1 MKKIV
6 LVDGNNLLFRSYYAT
21 AYTGNIMRNKEGF
34 PTNGVYGFV
43 NMINKI
49 ISEEKPEYMMVA
61 FDIGKTFRHEKYER
75 YKDGRRETPDDLK
88 VQFPVAKKILTAM
101 GIKYLECAGYEA
113 DDIIGTISMW
123 CEKDPEYEA
132 LIVSSDKDLLQLIS
146 DETVVKLLK
155 TKDYIWMD
163 KKTFNDTY
171 GFDPIHM
178 IDLKALMG
186 DSSDNIPGVKG
197 IGEKGAIKLVS
208 EYKTIDNIYENIDK
222 IKGAMQIKLID
233 GKEDAYYS
241 KDLVTIYRE
250 VPLDIT
256 FDDLLYKGENADEL
270 IDIYNDLGFYSLL
283 RKINTSEVKK
293 NKEIVGEFVDIPD
306 TAETEKNKVNN
317 NCNENI
323 IDNDKNESIVENI
336 KILSNNEDIDKNKIE
351 EFKII
356 SDINDIKISEDTSIY
371 LDTTIGNYHNAEIL
385 GIALYNSTLSCYI
398 PFDIFKNNTS
408 ILDTNYN
415 LSTYDYKK
423 LIVVFNKYGIKVP
436 NINFDTMISAY
447 LLNYETKDDICYLAN
462 KLEVEIPSYDK
473 KEVVTTEEAARRAI
487 LKAKFIYNTKDKLYE
502 NMKKEDNIYLF
513 ESIEMPLTK
522 VLANMEIEGIRVD
535 KKVLEEMGTEIKI
548 KLEIL
553 TRDIYNYAGEEFNIN
568 SPKQLGEILFDKL
581 KLPGTKKNKN
591 GYATDIDVL
600 KKLTEYPII
609 NKILEYRALA
619 KLYSTYID
627 GIISTIRKD
636 GKIHTIYTQT
646 LTRTGR
652 LSSIEPNLQNIPMR
666 SEYGRLIR
674 KAFIPENNS
683 VILSSDYSQIE
694 LRVFAHL
701 SGVNDLINAFKEGV
715 DIHTKTAM
723 DIFKVPMEGVT
734 KNMRRQAK
742 AVNFGILYGISSYGL
757 AEDIGIPVKEAKEF
771 INKYFET
778 YPGVK
783 DYMDKEIDEAKRTGY
798 VKTIMNRKR
807 VIEELK
813 SSNYK
818 VRSMGERMALN
829 TPVQG
834 SASDILKK
842 AMVEIN
848 NIFEKEN
855 IKSKMLLQ
863 VHDEL
868 IFNVYNDEIDKVKD
882 IVYNTMT
889 KVFEL
894 KVPLDVD
901 IELGNNWYEAK

>member
-49 ISEEKPEYMMVA
+49 ISDEKPEYMMVA

-155 TKDYIWMD
+155 TKDYVWMD

-222 IKGAMQIKLID
+222 IKGATQIKLID

-283 RKINTSEVKK
+283 RKINTSDIKK
-293 NKEIVGEFVDIPD
+293 
-306 TAETEKNKVNN
+306 EK
-317 NCNENI
+317 
-323 IDNDKNESIVENI
+323 SR
-336 KILSNNEDIDKNKIE
+336 ED

-356 SDINDIKISEDTSIY
+356 SDINDVKISEDTSIY
-371 LDTTIGNYHNAEIL
+371 LDTTIGNYHDAEIL

-398 PFDIFKNNTS
+398 PYDIFKNNTS
-408 ILDTNYN
+408 ILDTDYN

-462 KLEVEIPSYDK
+462 KLNIYIPSYDK
-473 KEVVTTEEAARRAI
+473 KEVVTSEEAIRRAI

-502 NMKKEDNIYLF
+502 DMKREDNIYLF
-513 ESIEMPLTK
+513 ESIEMPLAK
-522 VLANMEIEGIRVD
+522 VLAKMETTGIRVD

-581 KLPGTKKNKN
+581 KLPGAKKNKN

-627 GIISTIRKD
+627 GIISTIRED

-783 DYMDKEIDEAKRTGY
+783 DYMDKEIDEAKRNGY

-813 SSNYK
+813 SSNYM

-842 AMVEIN
+842 AMVEISD
-848 NIFEKEN
+848 IFEKEN

>member
-21 AYTGNIMRNKEGF
+21 LYTGNIMRNKDGF

-49 ISEEKPEYMMVA
+49 VNDEKPEYMMVA

-75 YKDGRRETPDDLK
+75 YKDGRKETPDDLK
-88 VQFPVAKKILTAM
+88 VQFPIAKKILAAM

-113 DDIIGTISMW
+113 DDIIGTVSMW

-146 DETVVKLLK
+146 DETTVKLLK
-155 TKDYIWMD
+155 TKDYIMMD
-163 KKTFNDTY
+163 RKTFNETY
-171 GFDPIHM
+171 GFEPIHM

-186 DSSDNIPGVKG
+186 DASDNIPGVRG

-208 EYKTIDNIYENIDK
+208 EYTTIENIYANINN
-222 IKGAMQIKLID
+222 IKGATQTKLIEGED
-233 GKEDAYYS
+233 DAYYS

-250 VPLDIT
+250 VPLNVS
-256 FDDLLYKGENADEL
+256 FDDLKYKNCNIEEL
-270 IDIYNDLGFYSLL
+270 TNIYKELGFYSLL
-283 RKINTSEVKK
+283 KKLDDVIEEDKKKEEHNSIDNFKVITDINEVKINE
-293 NKEIVGEFVDIPD
+293 E
-306 TAETEKNKVNN
+306 TA
-317 NCNENI
+317 I
-323 IDNDKNESIVENI
+323 W
-336 KILSNNEDIDKNKIE
+336 
-351 EFKII
+351 
-356 SDINDIKISEDTSIY
+356 
-371 LDTTIGNYHNAEIL
+371 LDTTIVNYHDAELL
-385 GIALYNSTLSCYI
+385 GISLYNNNLAYYI
-398 PFDIFKNNTS
+398 PFDILKNN
-408 ILDTNYN
+408 YN
-415 LSTYDYKK
+415 VLNTEFNLFTYDYKK
-423 LIVVFNKYGIKVP
+423 LIVIFNRYGIKVP
-436 NINFDTMISAY
+436 KIVFDTMISAY
-447 LLNYETKDDICYLAN
+447 LLNYETKDDIAYLAN
-462 KLEVEIPSYDK
+462 NMNFNIHIYDK
-473 KEVVTTEEAARRAI
+473 KEVVSDEEASKRAI
-487 LKAKFIYNTKDKLYE
+487 LKAKFIYTS
-502 NMKKEDNIYLF
+502 KKELYNKMKEEDTIYLF
-513 ESIEMPLTK
+513 ENIEMPLAK
-522 VLANMEIEGIRVD
+522 VLAKMEIEGIRVD
-535 KKVLEEMGTEIKI
+535 KNILKEMGEEIKI
-548 KLEIL
+548 KLELI
-553 TRDIYNYAGEEFNIN
+553 TKDIYNYAGCEFNIN
-568 SPKQLGEILFDKL
+568 SPKQLGDILFEKL
-581 KLPGTKKNKN
+581 NLPYGKKNKRG
-591 GYATDIDVL
+591 GYTTDADIL
-600 KKLTEYPII
+600 KKLVDYPIV
-609 NKILEYRALA
+609 NCILEYRALT

-627 GIISTIRKD
+627 GMINCIRED

-674 KAFIPENNS
+674 KAFIPESNS

-701 SGVNDLINAFKEGV
+701 SGVNDLINAFNEGI

-723 DIFKVPMEGVT
+723 DIFKVPQEGVT

-757 AEDIGIPVKEAKEF
+757 AEDLGIPVKEAKEF
-771 INKYFET
+771 INKYFDT
-778 YPGVK
+778 YPGVR
-783 DYMDKEIDEAKRTGY
+783 DYMDKEIETAKKNGY

-807 VIEELK
+807 VIDELK
-813 SSNYK
+813 STNYMI
-818 VRSMGERMALN
+818 RNMGERMALN

-842 AMVEIN
+842 TMIEIDE
-848 NIFEKEN
+848 IFEKEN

-868 IFNVYNDEIDKVKD
+868 IFNVYDDEIDKVKE

-889 KVFEL
+889 NVFDL

>member
-155 TKDYIWMD
+155 TKDYVWMD

-222 IKGAMQIKLID
+222 IKGATQIKLID

-283 RKINTSEVKK
+283 RKINTSDIKK
-293 NKEIVGEFVDIPD
+293 
-306 TAETEKNKVNN
+306 EK
-317 NCNENI
+317 
-323 IDNDKNESIVENI
+323 SR
-336 KILSNNEDIDKNKIE
+336 ED

-356 SDINDIKISEDTSIY
+356 SDINDVKISEDTSIY
-371 LDTTIGNYHNAEIL
+371 LDTTIGNYHDAEIL

-398 PFDIFKNNTS
+398 PYDIFKNNTS
-408 ILDTNYN
+408 ILDTDYN

-462 KLEVEIPSYDK
+462 KLNIYIPSYDK
-473 KEVVTTEEAARRAI
+473 KEVVTSEEAIRRAI

-502 NMKKEDNIYLF
+502 DMKREDNIYLF
-513 ESIEMPLTK
+513 ESIEMPLAK
-522 VLANMEIEGIRVD
+522 VLAKMETTGIRVD

-581 KLPGTKKNKN
+581 KLPGAKKNKN

-627 GIISTIRKD
+627 GIISTIRED

-674 KAFIPENNS
+674 KAFIPEDNS

-783 DYMDKEIDEAKRTGY
+783 DYMDKEIDEAKRNGY

-813 SSNYK
+813 SSNYM

>member
-21 AYTGNIMRNKEGF
+21 AYTGNVMRNKEGF

-88 VQFPVAKKILTAM
+88 VQFPVAKRILTAM

-186 DSSDNIPGVKG
+186 DASDNIPGVKG

-222 IKGAMQIKLID
+222 IKGATQIKLID

-283 RKINTSEVKK
+283 RKINTSDIKK
-293 NKEIVGEFVDIPD
+293 
-306 TAETEKNKVNN
+306 EKSR
-317 NCNENI
+317 E
-323 IDNDKNESIVENI
+323 
-336 KILSNNEDIDKNKIE
+336 E

-356 SDINDIKISEDTSIY
+356 SDINDVKISEDTSIY
-371 LDTTIGNYHNAEIL
+371 LDTTIGNYHDAEIL

-398 PFDIFKNNTS
+398 PYDIFKNNTN
-408 ILDTNYN
+408 ILDTDYN

-473 KEVVTTEEAARRAI
+473 KEVVTTEEAIRRAI

-502 NMKKEDNIYLF
+502 DMKREDNIYLF
-513 ESIEMPLTK
+513 ESIEMPLAK

-581 KLPGTKKNKN
+581 KLPGAKKNKN

-627 GIISTIRKD
+627 GIISTIRED

-674 KAFIPENNS
+674 KAFIPEDNS

-783 DYMDKEIDEAKRTGY
+783 DYMDKEIDEAKKNGY

-813 SSNYK
+813 SSNYM

>member
-222 IKGAMQIKLID
+222 IKGATQIKLID

-283 RKINTSEVKK
+283 RKINTSDIKK
-293 NKEIVGEFVDIPD
+293 
-306 TAETEKNKVNN
+306 EK
-317 NCNENI
+317 
-323 IDNDKNESIVENI
+323 SR
-336 KILSNNEDIDKNKIE
+336 E
-351 EFKII
+351 EKFKII
-356 SDINDIKISEDTSIY
+356 SDINDVKISEDTSIY
-371 LDTTIGNYHNAEIL
+371 LDTTIGNYHDAEIL

-398 PFDIFKNNTS
+398 PYDIFKNNTS
-408 ILDTNYN
+408 ILDTDYN

-462 KLEVEIPSYDK
+462 KLNIYIPSYDK

-487 LKAKFIYNTKDKLYE
+487 LKARFIYNTKDKLYE
-502 NMKKEDNIYLF
+502 DMKREDNIYLF
-513 ESIEMPLTK
+513 ENIEMPLAK
-522 VLANMEIEGIRVD
+522 VLAKMETTGIRVD

-581 KLPGTKKNKN
+581 KLPGAKKNKN

-627 GIISTIRKD
+627 GIISTIRED

-783 DYMDKEIDEAKRTGY
+783 DYMDKEIDEAKRNGY

-813 SSNYK
+813 SSNYM

-842 AMVEIN
+842 AMVEISD
-848 NIFEKEN
+848 IFEKEN

>member
-21 AYTGNIMRNKEGF
+21 LYTGNIMRNKDGF

-49 ISEEKPEYMMVA
+49 VNDEKPEYMMVA

-75 YKDGRRETPDDLK
+75 YKDGRKETPDDLK
-88 VQFPVAKKILTAM
+88 VQFPIAKKILAAM

-113 DDIIGTISMW
+113 DDIIGTVSMW

-146 DETVVKLLK
+146 DETMVKLLK
-155 TKDYIWMD
+155 TKDYIMMD
-163 KKTFNDTY
+163 RKTFNEIY
-171 GFDPIHM
+171 GFEPIHM

-186 DSSDNIPGVKG
+186 DPSDNIPGVRC

-208 EYKTIDNIYENIDK
+208 EYTTIENIYANINN
-222 IKGAMQIKLID
+222 IKGATQTKLIE
-233 GKEDAYYS
+233 GKDDAYYS

-250 VPLDIT
+250 VPLDVS
-256 FDDLLYKGENADEL
+256 FDDLKYKNCNIEEL
-270 IDIYNDLGFYSLL
+270 TNIYKDLGFYSLL
-283 RKINTSEVKK
+283 KKLDDVIEEDKKKEEHNSIDNFKVITDINEVKINE
-293 NKEIVGEFVDIPD
+293 E
-306 TAETEKNKVNN
+306 TA
-317 NCNENI
+317 I
-323 IDNDKNESIVENI
+323 W
-336 KILSNNEDIDKNKIE
+336 
-351 EFKII
+351 
-356 SDINDIKISEDTSIY
+356 
-371 LDTTIGNYHNAEIL
+371 LDTTIGNYHDAELL
-385 GIALYNSTLSCYI
+385 GISLYNNNLAYYI
-398 PFDIFKNNTS
+398 PFDILKNN
-408 ILDTNYN
+408 YN
-415 LSTYDYKK
+415 VLNTEFNLFTYDYKK
-423 LIVVFNKYGIKVP
+423 LIVIFNRYGIKVP
-436 NINFDTMISAY
+436 KIVFDTMISAY
-447 LLNYETKDDICYLAN
+447 LLNYETKDDIAYLAN
-462 KLEVEIPSYDK
+462 NMNFNIHIYDK
-473 KEVVTTEEAARRAI
+473 KEVVSDEEASKRAI
-487 LKAKFIYNTKDKLYE
+487 LKAKFIYTS
-502 NMKKEDNIYLF
+502 KKELYNKMKEEDTIYLF
-513 ESIEMPLTK
+513 ENIEMPLAK
-522 VLANMEIEGIRVD
+522 VLAKMEIEGIRVD
-535 KKVLEEMGTEIKI
+535 KNILKEMGEEIKI
-548 KLEIL
+548 KLELI
-553 TRDIYNYAGEEFNIN
+553 TKDIYNYAGCEFNIN
-568 SPKQLGEILFDKL
+568 SPKQLGEILFEKL
-581 KLPGTKKNKN
+581 NLPYGKKNKSG
-591 GYATDIDVL
+591 GYTTDADVL
-600 KKLTEYPII
+600 KKLVDYPIV
-609 NKILEYRALA
+609 NCILEYRALT

-627 GIISTIRKD
+627 GMINCIRED

-674 KAFIPENNS
+674 KAFIPESNS

-701 SGVNDLINAFKEGV
+701 SGVNDLINAFNEGI

-723 DIFKVPMEGVT
+723 DIFKVPQEGVT

-757 AEDIGIPVKEAKEF
+757 AEDLGIPVKEAKEF
-771 INKYFET
+771 INKYFDT
-778 YPGVK
+778 YPGVR
-783 DYMDKEIDEAKRTGY
+783 DYMDKEIETAKKNGY

-807 VIEELK
+807 VIDELK
-813 SSNYK
+813 STNYMI
-818 VRSMGERMALN
+818 RNMGERMALN

-842 AMVEIN
+842 AMIEIDE
-848 NIFEKEN
+848 IFEKEN

-868 IFNVYNDEIDKVKD
+868 IFNVYDDEIDKVKE

-889 KVFEL
+889 NVFNL

>member
-155 TKDYIWMD
+155 TKDYIWMN

-222 IKGAMQIKLID
+222 IKGATQIKLID

-283 RKINTSEVKK
+283 RKINTSDIKK
-293 NKEIVGEFVDIPD
+293 
-306 TAETEKNKVNN
+306 EK
-317 NCNENI
+317 
-323 IDNDKNESIVENI
+323 SR
-336 KILSNNEDIDKNKIE
+336 ED

-356 SDINDIKISEDTSIY
+356 SDINDVKISEDTSIY
-371 LDTTIGNYHNAEIL
+371 LDTTIGNYHDAEIL

-398 PFDIFKNNTS
+398 PFDIFKINTN
-408 ILDTNYN
+408 ILDTDYN

-436 NINFDTMISAY
+436 NINFDAMISAY

-473 KEVVTTEEAARRAI
+473 KEVVTSEEAIRRAI

-502 NMKKEDNIYLF
+502 DMKREDNIYLF
-513 ESIEMPLTK
+513 ESIEMPLAK
-522 VLANMEIEGIRVD
+522 ILANMEIEGIRVD

-627 GIISTIRKD
+627 GIISTIRED

>member
-186 DSSDNIPGVKG
+186 DASDNIPGVKG

-233 GKEDAYYS
+233 GREDAYYS

-293 NKEIVGEFVDIPD
+293 E
-306 TAETEKNKVNN
+306 
-317 NCNENI
+317 
-323 IDNDKNESIVENI
+323 
-336 KILSNNEDIDKNKIE
+336 EDRKE
-351 EFKII
+351 EFRVI
-356 SDINDIKISEDTSIY
+356 SDINDVKINEDTSIY
-371 LDTTIGNYHNAEIL
+371 LDTTVGNYNDAEIL

-398 PFDIFKNNTS
+398 PYDIFKDNTS
-408 ILDTNYN
+408 ILDVNYN

-423 LIVVFNKYGIKVP
+423 LIVIFNKYGIKVP

-473 KEVVTTEEAARRAI
+473 KEVVTNEEAIRRSI
-487 LKAKFIYNTKDKLYE
+487 LKAKFIYNTKDKLYKD
-502 NMKKEDNIYLF
+502 MKNEDNIYLF
-513 ESIEMPLTK
+513 ENIEMPLTK

-581 KLPGTKKNKN
+581 KLPGAKKNKK

-600 KKLTEYPII
+600 KKLTEYPIV

-627 GIISTIRKD
+627 GIISTIRED

-674 KAFIPENNS
+674 KAFIPEDNS

-701 SGVNDLINAFKEGV
+701 SGVNDLINAFKDGV

-783 DYMDKEIDEAKRTGY
+783 DYMDKEIDEAKRNGY

-813 SSNYK
+813 SSNYM

>member
-21 AYTGNIMRNKEGF
+21 LYTGNIMRNKDGF

-49 ISEEKPEYMMVA
+49 VNDEKPEYMMVA

-75 YKDGRRETPDDLK
+75 YKDGRKETPDELK
-88 VQFPVAKKILTAM
+88 VQFPIAKKILAAM

-113 DDIIGTISMW
+113 DDIIGTVSMW

-146 DETVVKLLK
+146 DETTVKLLK
-155 TKDYIWMD
+155 TKDYIMMD
-163 KKTFNDTY
+163 RKTFNETY
-171 GFDPIHM
+171 GFEPIHM

-186 DSSDNIPGVKG
+186 DASDNIPGVRG

-208 EYKTIDNIYENIDK
+208 EYTTIENIYANINN
-222 IKGAMQIKLID
+222 IKGATQTKLIE
-233 GKEDAYYS
+233 GKDDAYYS

-250 VPLDIT
+250 VPLDVS
-256 FDDLLYKGENADEL
+256 FDDLKYKNCNIEEL
-270 IDIYNDLGFYSLL
+270 TNIYKELGFYSLL
-283 RKINTSEVKK
+283 KKLDDVIEEDKKKEEHNSIDNFKVITDINEVKINE
-293 NKEIVGEFVDIPD
+293 E
-306 TAETEKNKVNN
+306 TA
-317 NCNENI
+317 I
-323 IDNDKNESIVENI
+323 W
-336 KILSNNEDIDKNKIE
+336 
-351 EFKII
+351 
-356 SDINDIKISEDTSIY
+356 
-371 LDTTIGNYHNAEIL
+371 LDTTIGNYHDAELL
-385 GIALYNSTLSCYI
+385 GISLYNNNLAYYI
-398 PFDIFKNNTS
+398 PFDILKNN
-408 ILDTNYN
+408 YN
-415 LSTYDYKK
+415 VLNTEFNLFTYDYKK
-423 LIVVFNKYGIKVP
+423 LIVIFNRYGIKVP
-436 NINFDTMISAY
+436 KIGFDTMISAY
-447 LLNYETKDDICYLAN
+447 LLNYETKDDIAYLAN
-462 KLEVEIPSYDK
+462 NMNFNIHIYDK
-473 KEVVTTEEAARRAI
+473 KEVVSDEEASKRAI
-487 LKAKFIYNTKDKLYE
+487 LKAKFIYTS
-502 NMKKEDNIYLF
+502 KKELYNKMKEEDTIYLF
-513 ESIEMPLTK
+513 ENIEMPLAK
-522 VLANMEIEGIRVD
+522 VLAKMEIEGIRVD
-535 KKVLEEMGTEIKI
+535 KNILKEMGEEIKI
-548 KLEIL
+548 KLELI
-553 TRDIYNYAGEEFNIN
+553 TKDIYNYAGCEFNIN
-568 SPKQLGEILFDKL
+568 SPKQLGEILFEKL
-581 KLPGTKKNKN
+581 NLPYGKKNKSG
-591 GYATDIDVL
+591 GYTTDADVL
-600 KKLTEYPII
+600 KKLVDYPIV
-609 NKILEYRALA
+609 NCILEYRALT

-627 GIISTIRKD
+627 GMINCIRED

-674 KAFIPENNS
+674 KAFIPESNS

-701 SGVNDLINAFKEGV
+701 SGVNDLINAFNEGI

-723 DIFKVPMEGVT
+723 DIFKVPQEGVT

-757 AEDIGIPVKEAKEF
+757 AEDLGIPVKEAKEF
-771 INKYFET
+771 INKYFDT
-778 YPGVK
+778 YPGVR
-783 DYMDKEIDEAKRTGY
+783 DYMDKEIETAKKNGY

-807 VIEELK
+807 VIDELK
-813 SSNYK
+813 STNYMI
-818 VRSMGERMALN
+818 RNMGERMALN

-842 AMVEIN
+842 AMIEIDE
-848 NIFEKEN
+848 IFEKEN

-868 IFNVYNDEIDKVKD
+868 IFNVYDDEIDKVKE

-889 KVFEL
+889 NVFDL

>member
-49 ISEEKPEYMMVA
+49 ISDEKPEYMMVA

-75 YKDGRRETPDDLK
+75 YKDGRKETPDDLK

-222 IKGAMQIKLID
+222 IKGATQIKLID

-283 RKINTSEVKK
+283 RKINTSDIKK
-293 NKEIVGEFVDIPD
+293 
-306 TAETEKNKVNN
+306 EK
-317 NCNENI
+317 
-323 IDNDKNESIVENI
+323 SR
-336 KILSNNEDIDKNKIE
+336 ED

-356 SDINDIKISEDTSIY
+356 SDINDVKISEDTSIY
-371 LDTTIGNYHNAEIL
+371 LDTTIGNYHDAEIL

-398 PFDIFKNNTS
+398 PYDIFKNNTS
-408 ILDTNYN
+408 ILDTDYN

-462 KLEVEIPSYDK
+462 KLNIYIPSYDK
-473 KEVVTTEEAARRAI
+473 KEVVTSEEAIRRAI

-502 NMKKEDNIYLF
+502 DMKREDNIYLF
-513 ESIEMPLTK
+513 ESIEMPLAK
-522 VLANMEIEGIRVD
+522 VLAKMETTGIRVD

-581 KLPGTKKNKN
+581 KLPGAKKNKN

-627 GIISTIRKD
+627 GIISTIRED

-783 DYMDKEIDEAKRTGY
+783 DYMDKEIDEAKRNGY

-813 SSNYK
+813 SSNYM

-842 AMVEIN
+842 AMVEISD
-848 NIFEKEN
+848 IFEKEN

>member
-222 IKGAMQIKLID
+222 IKGATQIKLID

-283 RKINTSEVKK
+283 RKINISEVKK
-293 NKEIVGEFVDIPD
+293 KEDR
-306 TAETEKNKVNN
+306 K
-317 NCNENI
+317 
-323 IDNDKNESIVENI
+323 
-336 KILSNNEDIDKNKIE
+336 E

-356 SDINDIKISEDTSIY
+356 SDINDVKISEDTSIY
-371 LDTTIGNYHNAEIL
+371 LDTTIGNYHDAEIL

-473 KEVVTTEEAARRAI
+473 KEVVTTEEAIRRAI

-502 NMKKEDNIYLF
+502 DMKREDNIYLF
-513 ESIEMPLTK
+513 ENIEMPLAK
-522 VLANMEIEGIRVD
+522 VLAKMETTGIRVD

-581 KLPGTKKNKN
+581 KLPGAKKNKN

-627 GIISTIRKD
+627 GIISTIRED

-674 KAFIPENNS
+674 KAFIPEDNS

-757 AEDIGIPVKEAKEF
+757 AEDIGISVKEAKEF

-783 DYMDKEIDEAKRTGY
+783 DYMDKEIDEAKRNGY

-813 SSNYK
+813 SSNYM

>member
-222 IKGAMQIKLID
+222 IKGATQIKLID

-283 RKINTSEVKK
+283 RKINTSDIKK
-293 NKEIVGEFVDIPD
+293 
-306 TAETEKNKVNN
+306 EK
-317 NCNENI
+317 
-323 IDNDKNESIVENI
+323 SR
-336 KILSNNEDIDKNKIE
+336 E
-351 EFKII
+351 EKFKII
-356 SDINDIKISEDTSIY
+356 SDINDVKISEDTSIY
-371 LDTTIGNYHNAEIL
+371 LDTTIGNYHDAEIL
-385 GIALYNSTLSCYI
+385 GIALYNSTLSYYI
-398 PFDIFKNNTS
+398 PYDIFKNNTN
-408 ILDTNYN
+408 ILDTDYN

-502 NMKKEDNIYLF
+502 DMKREDNIYLF
-513 ESIEMPLTK
+513 ENIEMPLAK

-627 GIISTIRKD
+627 GIISTIRED

-674 KAFIPENNS
+674 KAFIPEDNS

-783 DYMDKEIDEAKRTGY
+783 DYMDKEIDEAKRNGY

-813 SSNYK
+813 SSNYM

>member
-155 TKDYIWMD
+155 TKDYVWMD

-222 IKGAMQIKLID
+222 IKGATQIKLID
-233 GKEDAYYS
+233 GKEDSYYS

-283 RKINTSEVKK
+283 RKINTSDIKK
-293 NKEIVGEFVDIPD
+293 
-306 TAETEKNKVNN
+306 EK
-317 NCNENI
+317 
-323 IDNDKNESIVENI
+323 SR
-336 KILSNNEDIDKNKIE
+336 ED

-356 SDINDIKISEDTSIY
+356 SDINDVKISEDTSIY
-371 LDTTIGNYHNAEIL
+371 LDTTIGNYHDAEIL

-398 PFDIFKNNTS
+398 PYDIFKNNTS
-408 ILDTNYN
+408 ILDTDYN

-462 KLEVEIPSYDK
+462 KLNIYIPSYDK
-473 KEVVTTEEAARRAI
+473 KEVVTSEEAIRRAI

-502 NMKKEDNIYLF
+502 DMKREDNIYLF
-513 ESIEMPLTK
+513 ESIEMPLAK
-522 VLANMEIEGIRVD
+522 VLAKMETTGIRVD

-581 KLPGTKKNKN
+581 KLPGAKKNKN

-627 GIISTIRKD
+627 GIISTIRED

-674 KAFIPENNS
+674 KAFIPEDNS

-783 DYMDKEIDEAKRTGY
+783 DYMDKEIDEAKRNGY

-813 SSNYK
+813 SSNYM

>member
-49 ISEEKPEYMMVA
+49 ISDEKPEYMMVA

-222 IKGAMQIKLID
+222 IKGATQIKLID

-283 RKINTSEVKK
+283 RKINTSDIKK
-293 NKEIVGEFVDIPD
+293 
-306 TAETEKNKVNN
+306 EK
-317 NCNENI
+317 
-323 IDNDKNESIVENI
+323 SR
-336 KILSNNEDIDKNKIE
+336 ED

-356 SDINDIKISEDTSIY
+356 SDINDVKISEDTSIY
-371 LDTTIGNYHNAEIL
+371 LDTTIGNYHDAEIL

-398 PFDIFKNNTS
+398 PYDIFKNNTS
-408 ILDTNYN
+408 ILDTDYN

-447 LLNYETKDDICYLAN
+447 LLNYDTKDDICYLAN
-462 KLEVEIPSYDK
+462 KLNIYIPSYDK
-473 KEVVTTEEAARRAI
+473 KEVVTSEEAIRRAI

-502 NMKKEDNIYLF
+502 DMKREDNIYLF
-513 ESIEMPLTK
+513 ESIEMPLAK
-522 VLANMEIEGIRVD
+522 VLAKMETTGIRVD

-581 KLPGTKKNKN
+581 KLPGAKKNKN

-627 GIISTIRKD
+627 GIISTIRED

-674 KAFIPENNS
+674 KAFIPEDNS

-783 DYMDKEIDEAKRTGY
+783 DYMDKEIDEAKRNGY

-813 SSNYK
+813 SSNYM

-842 AMVEIN
+842 AMVEISD
-848 NIFEKEN
+848 IFEKEN

>member
-34 PTNGVYGFV
+34 PTNGIYGFV

-113 DDIIGTISMW
+113 DDIIGTISLW

-163 KKTFNDTY
+163 KKTFNATY

-186 DSSDNIPGVKG
+186 DASDNIPGVKG

-222 IKGAMQIKLID
+222 IKGATQIKLID
-233 GKEDAYYS
+233 GREDAYYS

-283 RKINTSEVKK
+283 RKINTSDVKK
-293 NKEIVGEFVDIPD
+293 EEDRKE
-306 TAETEKNKVNN
+306 K
-317 NCNENI
+317 
-323 IDNDKNESIVENI
+323 
-336 KILSNNEDIDKNKIE
+336 
-351 EFKII
+351 FKII
-356 SDINDIKISEDTSIY
+356 SDINDVMISEDTSIY
-371 LDTTIGNYHNAEIL
+371 LDTTIGNYHDAEIL

-398 PFDIFKNNTS
+398 PYDIFKNNTS
-408 ILDTNYN
+408 ILDTDYN

-423 LIVVFNKYGIKVP
+423 LIVIFNKYGIKVP

-473 KEVVTTEEAARRAI
+473 KEVITSEEAIRRAI

-502 NMKKEDNIYLF
+502 DMKREDNIYLF
-513 ESIEMPLTK
+513 ESIEMPLAK

-548 KLEIL
+548 KLEII
-553 TRDIYNYAGEEFNIN
+553 TRDIYNYAGEEFNLN

-581 KLPGTKKNKN
+581 KLPGAKKNKK

-627 GIISTIRKD
+627 GIISTIRED

-674 KAFIPENNS
+674 KAFIPEDNS

-771 INKYFET
+771 INKYFKT

-783 DYMDKEIDEAKRTGY
+783 DYMDKEIDEAKRNGY

-813 SSNYK
+813 SSNYM

>member
-49 ISEEKPEYMMVA
+49 ISDEKPEYMMVA

-222 IKGAMQIKLID
+222 IKGATQIKLID

-283 RKINTSEVKK
+283 RKINISEVKK
-293 NKEIVGEFVDIPD
+293 KEDR
-306 TAETEKNKVNN
+306 K
-317 NCNENI
+317 
-323 IDNDKNESIVENI
+323 
-336 KILSNNEDIDKNKIE
+336 E

-371 LDTTIGNYHNAEIL
+371 LDTTIGNYHDAEIL

-398 PFDIFKNNTS
+398 PYDIFKNNTN
-408 ILDTNYN
+408 ILDTDYN

-462 KLEVEIPSYDK
+462 KLNIYIPSYDK

-487 LKAKFIYNTKDKLYE
+487 LKARFIYNTKDKLYE
-502 NMKKEDNIYLF
+502 DMKREDNIYLF
-513 ESIEMPLTK
+513 ENIEMPLAK
-522 VLANMEIEGIRVD
+522 VLAKMETTGIRVD

-581 KLPGTKKNKN
+581 KLPGAKKNKN

-627 GIISTIRKD
+627 GIISTIRED

-674 KAFIPENNS
+674 KAFIPEDNS

-783 DYMDKEIDEAKRTGY
+783 DYMDKEIDEAKRNGY

-813 SSNYK
+813 SSNYM

>member
-222 IKGAMQIKLID
+222 IKGATQIKLID

-283 RKINTSEVKK
+283 RKINTSDIKK
-293 NKEIVGEFVDIPD
+293 
-306 TAETEKNKVNN
+306 EK
-317 NCNENI
+317 
-323 IDNDKNESIVENI
+323 SR
-336 KILSNNEDIDKNKIE
+336 ED

-356 SDINDIKISEDTSIY
+356 SDINDVKISEDTSIY
-371 LDTTIGNYHNAEIL
+371 LDTTIGNYHDAEIL

-398 PFDIFKNNTS
+398 PYDIFKNNTS
-408 ILDTNYN
+408 ILDTDYN

-462 KLEVEIPSYDK
+462 KLNIYIPSYDK

-502 NMKKEDNIYLF
+502 DMKKEDNIYLF
-513 ESIEMPLTK
+513 ESIEMPLAK

-535 KKVLEEMGTEIKI
+535 KKVLEEMGIEIKI

-581 KLPGTKKNKN
+581 KLPGAKKNKN

-627 GIISTIRKD
+627 GIISTIRED

-783 DYMDKEIDEAKRTGY
+783 DYMDKEIDEAKRNGY

-813 SSNYK
+813 SSNYM

-842 AMVEIN
+842 AMVEISD
-848 NIFEKEN
+848 IFEKEN

>member
-49 ISEEKPEYMMVA
+49 ISDEKPEYMMVA

-186 DSSDNIPGVKG
+186 DASDNIPGVKG

-222 IKGAMQIKLID
+222 IKGATQIKLID

-283 RKINTSEVKK
+283 RKINTSDIKK
-293 NKEIVGEFVDIPD
+293 
-306 TAETEKNKVNN
+306 EK
-317 NCNENI
+317 
-323 IDNDKNESIVENI
+323 SR
-336 KILSNNEDIDKNKIE
+336 E
-351 EFKII
+351 EKFKII
-356 SDINDIKISEDTSIY
+356 SDINDVKISEDTSIY
-371 LDTTIGNYHNAEIL
+371 LDTTIGNYHDAEIL
-385 GIALYNSTLSCYI
+385 GIALYNSTLSYYI
-398 PFDIFKNNTS
+398 PYDIFKNNTN
-408 ILDTNYN
+408 ILDTDYN

-447 LLNYETKDDICYLAN
+447 LLNYDTKDDICYLAN
-462 KLEVEIPSYDK
+462 KLNIYIPSYDK

-487 LKAKFIYNTKDKLYE
+487 LKARFIYNTKDKLYE
-502 NMKKEDNIYLF
+502 DMKREDNIYLF
-513 ESIEMPLTK
+513 ESIEMPLAK
-522 VLANMEIEGIRVD
+522 VLAKMETTGIRVD

-581 KLPGTKKNKN
+581 KLPGAKKNKN

>member
-21 AYTGNIMRNKEGF
+21 LYTGNIMRNKDGF

-49 ISEEKPEYMMVA
+49 VNDEKPEYMMVA

-75 YKDGRRETPDDLK
+75 YKDGRKETPDDLK
-88 VQFPVAKKILTAM
+88 VQFPIAKKILAAM

-113 DDIIGTISMW
+113 DDIIGTVSMW

-146 DETVVKLLK
+146 DETMVKLLK
-155 TKDYIWMD
+155 TKDYIMMD
-163 KKTFNDTY
+163 RKTFNETY
-171 GFDPIHM
+171 GFEPIHM

-186 DSSDNIPGVKG
+186 DASDNIPGVRG

-208 EYKTIDNIYENIDK
+208 EYTTIENIYANINN
-222 IKGAMQIKLID
+222 IKGATQTKLIE
-233 GKEDAYYS
+233 GKDDAYYS

-250 VPLDIT
+250 VPLDVS
-256 FDDLLYKGENADEL
+256 FDDLKYKNCNIEEL
-270 IDIYNDLGFYSLL
+270 TNIYKDLGFYSLL
-283 RKINTSEVKK
+283 KK
-293 NKEIVGEFVDIPD
+293 LDDVIEEDKKEE
-306 TAETEKNKVNN
+306 EHNS
-317 NCNENI
+317 
-323 IDNDKNESIVENI
+323 IDN
-336 KILSNNEDIDKNKIE
+336 
-351 EFKII
+351 FKII
-356 SDINDIKISEDTSIY
+356 TDINEVKINEETAIW
-371 LDTTIGNYHNAEIL
+371 LDTTIGNYHDAELL
-385 GIALYNSTLSCYI
+385 GISLYNNNLAYYI
-398 PFDIFKNNTS
+398 PFDILKNN
-408 ILDTNYN
+408 YN
-415 LSTYDYKK
+415 VLNTEFNLFTYDYKK
-423 LIVVFNKYGIKVP
+423 LIVIFNRYGIKVP
-436 NINFDTMISAY
+436 KIGFDTMISAY
-447 LLNYETKDDICYLAN
+447 LLNYETKDDIAYLAN
-462 KLEVEIPSYDK
+462 NMNFNIHIYDK
-473 KEVVTTEEAARRAI
+473 KEVVSDEEASKRAI
-487 LKAKFIYNTKDKLYE
+487 LKAKFIYTS
-502 NMKKEDNIYLF
+502 KKELYNKMKEEDTIYLF
-513 ESIEMPLTK
+513 ENIEMPLAK
-522 VLANMEIEGIRVD
+522 VLAKMEIEGIRVD
-535 KKVLEEMGTEIKI
+535 KNILKEMGEEIKI
-548 KLEIL
+548 KLELI
-553 TRDIYNYAGEEFNIN
+553 TKDIYNYAGCEFNIN
-568 SPKQLGEILFDKL
+568 SPKQLGEILFEKL
-581 KLPGTKKNKN
+581 NLPYGKKNKSG
-591 GYATDIDVL
+591 GYTTDADVL
-600 KKLTEYPII
+600 KKLVDYPIV
-609 NKILEYRALA
+609 NCILEYRALT

-627 GIISTIRKD
+627 GMINCIRED

-674 KAFIPENNS
+674 KAFIPESNS

-701 SGVNDLINAFKEGV
+701 SGVNDLINAFNEGI

-723 DIFKVPMEGVT
+723 DIFKVPQEGVT

-757 AEDIGIPVKEAKEF
+757 AEDLGIPVKEAKEF
-771 INKYFET
+771 INKYFDT
-778 YPGVK
+778 YPGVR
-783 DYMDKEIDEAKRTGY
+783 DYMDKEIETAKKNGY

-807 VIEELK
+807 VIDELK
-813 SSNYK
+813 STNYMI
-818 VRSMGERMALN
+818 RNMGERMALN

-842 AMVEIN
+842 AMIEIDE
-848 NIFEKEN
+848 IFEKEN

-868 IFNVYNDEIDKVKD
+868 IFNVYDDEIDKVKE

-889 KVFEL
+889 NVFDL

-901 IELGNNWYEAK
+901 IELGNNWYEAQ

>member
-49 ISEEKPEYMMVA
+49 IYDEKPEYMMVA

-186 DSSDNIPGVKG
+186 DASDNIPGVKG

-222 IKGAMQIKLID
+222 IKGATQIKLID

-283 RKINTSEVKK
+283 RKINISEVKK
-293 NKEIVGEFVDIPD
+293 KEDR
-306 TAETEKNKVNN
+306 K
-317 NCNENI
+317 
-323 IDNDKNESIVENI
+323 
-336 KILSNNEDIDKNKIE
+336 E

-356 SDINDIKISEDTSIY
+356 SDINDVKISEDTSIY
-371 LDTTIGNYHNAEIL
+371 LDTTIGNYHDAEIL

-398 PFDIFKNNTS
+398 PYDIFKNNTS
-408 ILDTNYN
+408 ILDTDYN

-462 KLEVEIPSYDK
+462 KLNIYIPSYDK

-502 NMKKEDNIYLF
+502 DMKREDNIYLF
-513 ESIEMPLTK
+513 ENIEMPLAK
-522 VLANMEIEGIRVD
+522 VLAKMETTGIRVD

-581 KLPGTKKNKN
+581 KLPGAKKNKN

-627 GIISTIRKD
+627 GIINTIRED

-783 DYMDKEIDEAKRTGY
+783 DYMDKEIDEAKKNGY

-813 SSNYK
+813 SSNYM

-848 NIFEKEN
+848 NIFEKKN

>member
-222 IKGAMQIKLID
+222 IKGATQIKLID

-283 RKINTSEVKK
+283 RKINTSDIKK
-293 NKEIVGEFVDIPD
+293 
-306 TAETEKNKVNN
+306 EK
-317 NCNENI
+317 
-323 IDNDKNESIVENI
+323 SR
-336 KILSNNEDIDKNKIE
+336 E
-351 EFKII
+351 EKFKII
-356 SDINDIKISEDTSIY
+356 SDINDVKISEDTSIY
-371 LDTTIGNYHNAEIL
+371 LDTTIGNYHDAEIL
-385 GIALYNSTLSCYI
+385 GIALYNSTLSYYI
-398 PFDIFKNNTS
+398 PYDIFKNNTN
-408 ILDTNYN
+408 ILDTDYN

-462 KLEVEIPSYDK
+462 KLNIYIPSYDK

-487 LKAKFIYNTKDKLYE
+487 LKAKFIYITKDKLYE
-502 NMKKEDNIYLF
+502 DMKNEDNIYLF
-513 ESIEMPLTK
+513 ESIEMPLAK

-581 KLPGTKKNKN
+581 KLPGAKKNKN

-627 GIISTIRKD
+627 GIINTIRED

-783 DYMDKEIDEAKRTGY
+783 DYMDKEIDEAKKNGY

-813 SSNYK
+813 SSNYM

-848 NIFEKEN
+848 NIFEKKN

>member
-34 PTNGVYGFV
+34 PTNGLYGFV

-75 YKDGRRETPDDLK
+75 YKDGRKETPEDLK
-88 VQFPVAKKILTAM
+88 LQFPVAKKILTAM

-113 DDIIGTISMW
+113 DDIIGTVSLW

-155 TKDYIWMD
+155 TKDYIMMD
-163 KKTFNDTY
+163 KNTFRETY
-171 GFDPIHM
+171 GFDSIKM

-186 DSSDNIPGVKG
+186 DASDNIPGVKG
-197 IGEKGAIKLVS
+197 IGEKGAIKLLC
-208 EYKTIDNIYENIDK
+208 EYGSLDGIYENIDK
-222 IKGAMQIKLID
+222 ISGSTKIKLID
-233 GKEDAYYS
+233 GKDDAYYS
-241 KDLVTIYRE
+241 RDLVTIYRD

-256 FDDLLYKGENADEL
+256 FDDLIYKKENTDEL

-283 RKINTSEVKK
+283 RKMDNTEKEVKK
-293 NKEIVGEFVDIPD
+293 EIV
-306 TAETEKNKVNN
+306 K
-317 NCNENI
+317 
-323 IDNDKNESIVENI
+323 
-336 KILSNNEDIDKNKIE
+336 E
-351 EFKII
+351 EFKVI
-356 SDINDIKISEDTSIY
+356 SNIDDVVIDEDTAIY
-371 LDTTIGNYHNAEIL
+371 LDTTIGNYHNVDII
-385 GIALYNSTLSCYI
+385 GISLYNKKYSCYI
-398 PFDIFKNNTS
+398 PYDIFKNNTN
-408 ILDTNYN
+408 ILNTNYN
-415 LSTYDYKK
+415 LYTYDYKK
-423 LIVVFNKYGIKVP
+423 LIVVFNRYGIKIP
-436 NINFDTMISAY
+436 NISFDSMISAY
-447 LLNYETKDDICYLAN
+447 LLNYETKDDICYLASKMN
-462 KLEVEIPSYDK
+462 YNIPSYDK
-473 KEVVTTEEAARRAI
+473 KEIISEEERCNRAI
-487 LKAKFIYNTKDKLYE
+487 VKAKFIYSTKDKLYE
-502 NMKKEDNIYLF
+502 EMKKEDNIYLF
-513 ESIEMPLTK
+513 ENIEMPLAK

-535 KKVLEEMGTEIKI
+535 KNILNDMGEEIKI
-548 KLEIL
+548 KLELL
-553 TRDIYNYAGEEFNIN
+553 TKDIYNYAGEEFNIN

-581 KLPGTKKNKN
+581 KLPGAKKNKT
-591 GYATDIDVL
+591 GYVTDVDVL
-600 KKLTEYPII
+600 KKLTDYPIV

-627 GIISTIRKD
+627 GIINNIRED

-674 KAFIPENNS
+674 KAFLPEENS
-683 VILSSDYSQIE
+683 IIMSSDYSQIE
-694 LRVFAHL
+694 LRIFAHL
-701 SGVNDLINAFKEGV
+701 SGVNDLINAFNEGI

-757 AEDIGIPVKEAKEF
+757 SEDLGITVKEAKEF

-783 DYMDKEIDEAKRTGY
+783 DYMNNDIEKAKKNGY

-813 SSNYK
+813 SSNYM

-842 AMVEIN
+842 AMVEID

-868 IFNVYNDEIDKVKD
+868 IFNVYKDELDKVKD

-889 KVFEL
+889 KLFDL

-901 IELGNNWYEAK
+901 IEVGNNWYEAK

>member
-21 AYTGNIMRNKEGF
+21 LYTGNIMRNKDGF

-49 ISEEKPEYMMVA
+49 VNDEKPEYMMVA

-75 YKDGRRETPDDLK
+75 YKDGRKETPDDLK
-88 VQFPVAKKILTAM
+88 VQFPIAKKILAAM

-113 DDIIGTISMW
+113 DDIIGTVSMW

-146 DETVVKLLK
+146 DETTVKLLK
-155 TKDYIWMD
+155 TKDYIMMD
-163 KKTFNDTY
+163 RKTFNETY
-171 GFDPIHM
+171 GFEPIHM

-186 DSSDNIPGVKG
+186 DASDNIPGVRG

-208 EYKTIDNIYENIDK
+208 EYTTIENIYANINN
-222 IKGAMQIKLID
+222 IKGATQTKLIE
-233 GKEDAYYS
+233 GKDDAYYS

-250 VPLDIT
+250 VPLDVS
-256 FDDLLYKGENADEL
+256 FDDLKYKNCNIEEL
-270 IDIYNDLGFYSLL
+270 TNIYKDLGFYSLL
-283 RKINTSEVKK
+283 KKLDDVIEEDKKKEEHNSIDNFKVITDINEVKINE
-293 NKEIVGEFVDIPD
+293 E
-306 TAETEKNKVNN
+306 TA
-317 NCNENI
+317 I
-323 IDNDKNESIVENI
+323 W
-336 KILSNNEDIDKNKIE
+336 
-351 EFKII
+351 
-356 SDINDIKISEDTSIY
+356 
-371 LDTTIGNYHNAEIL
+371 LDTTIGNYHDAELL
-385 GIALYNSTLSCYI
+385 GISLYNNNLAYYI
-398 PFDIFKNNTS
+398 PFDILKNN
-408 ILDTNYN
+408 YN
-415 LSTYDYKK
+415 VLNTEFNLFTYDYKK
-423 LIVVFNKYGIKVP
+423 LIVIFNRYGIKVP
-436 NINFDTMISAY
+436 KIGFDTMISAY
-447 LLNYETKDDICYLAN
+447 LLNYETKDDIAYLAN
-462 KLEVEIPSYDK
+462 NMNFNIHIYDK
-473 KEVVTTEEAARRAI
+473 KEVVSDEEASKRAI
-487 LKAKFIYNTKDKLYE
+487 LKAKFIYTS
-502 NMKKEDNIYLF
+502 KKELYNKMKEEDTIYLF
-513 ESIEMPLTK
+513 ENIEMPLAK
-522 VLANMEIEGIRVD
+522 VLAKMEIEGIRVD
-535 KKVLEEMGTEIKI
+535 KNILKEMGEEIKI
-548 KLEIL
+548 KLELI
-553 TRDIYNYAGEEFNIN
+553 TKDIYNYAGCEFNIN
-568 SPKQLGEILFDKL
+568 SPKQLGEILFEKL
-581 KLPGTKKNKN
+581 NLPYGKKNKSG
-591 GYATDIDVL
+591 GYTTDADVL
-600 KKLTEYPII
+600 KKLVDYPIV
-609 NKILEYRALA
+609 NCILEYRALT

-627 GIISTIRKD
+627 GMINCIRED

-674 KAFIPENNS
+674 KAFIPESNS

-701 SGVNDLINAFKEGV
+701 SGVNDLINAFNEGI

-723 DIFKVPMEGVT
+723 DIFKVPQEGVT

-757 AEDIGIPVKEAKEF
+757 AEDLGIPVKEAKEF
-771 INKYFET
+771 INKYFDT
-778 YPGVK
+778 YPGVR
-783 DYMDKEIDEAKRTGY
+783 DYMDKEIETAKKNGY

-807 VIEELK
+807 VINELK
-813 SSNYK
+813 STNYMI
-818 VRSMGERMALN
+818 RNMGERMALN

-842 AMVEIN
+842 AMIEIDE
-848 NIFEKEN
+848 IFEKEN

-868 IFNVYNDEIDKVKD
+868 IFNVYDDEIDKVKE

-889 KVFEL
+889 NVFDL

>member
-186 DSSDNIPGVKG
+186 DASDNIPGVKG

-222 IKGAMQIKLID
+222 IKGATQIKLID

-283 RKINTSEVKK
+283 RKINTSDIKK
-293 NKEIVGEFVDIPD
+293 
-306 TAETEKNKVNN
+306 EK
-317 NCNENI
+317 
-323 IDNDKNESIVENI
+323 SR
-336 KILSNNEDIDKNKIE
+336 E
-351 EFKII
+351 EKFKII
-356 SDINDIKISEDTSIY
+356 SDINDVKISEDTSIY
-371 LDTTIGNYHNAEIL
+371 LDTTIGNYHDAEIL

-408 ILDTNYN
+408 ILDTDYN

-462 KLEVEIPSYDK
+462 KLNIYIPSYDK

-502 NMKKEDNIYLF
+502 DMKREDNIYLF
-513 ESIEMPLTK
+513 ENIEMPLAK
-522 VLANMEIEGIRVD
+522 VLAKMETTGIRVD

-581 KLPGTKKNKN
+581 KLPGAKKNKN

-627 GIISTIRKD
+627 GIISTIRED

-674 KAFIPENNS
+674 KAFIPEDNS

-783 DYMDKEIDEAKRTGY
+783 DYMDKEIDEAKRNGY

-813 SSNYK
+813 SSNYM